1 MVLVWT
7 ETQSYTCVCCD
18 IGSVAD
24 GCSWRTRE
32 QNKMSHMH
40 CCRTTECTMSHIVAG
55 PQCTMHKQYDN
66 PTKHNV
72 RDLGLWDFAQS
83 PARCDSD
90 CNWSK
95 VCLSSTHFPTSRLWY
110 QRIQL
115 GYSTVI
121 LPRHEFECN
130 SSNYEGRHGAF
141 QLWQKI
147 GMTSIFFIKPR
158 SEDFPKLA
166 ISQQG
171 VCKKTKWFWKRE
183 NWKGGAVYNS
193 PFFCKRTALAAL
205 EGKLSEISVNIKD
218 GKTSSEKLETS

>member
-1 MVLVWT
+1 MTWLCDISTSAYFILSMVLVWT

-32 QNKMSHMH
+32 QNTMSHMH
-40 CCRTTECTMSHIVAG
+40 CCRIPQCTMSHIVAG
-55 PQCTMHKQYDN
+55 PQCTNNMTIWQNTMSQTRY
-66 PTKHNV
+66 
-72 RDLGLWDFAQS
+72 FAQS
-83 PARCDSD
+83 PARCHSD

-130 SSNYEGRHGAF
+130 RSNHEGRHGAF
-141 QLWQKI
+141 RLEQKI
-147 GMTSIFFIKPR
+147 DMTSIF
-158 SEDFPKLA
+158 
-166 ISQQG
+166 
-171 VCKKTKWFWKRE
+171 W
-183 NWKGGAVYNS
+183 
-193 PFFCKRTALAAL
+193 
-205 EGKLSEISVNIKD
+205 
-218 GKTSSEKLETS
+218 

>member
-130 SSNYEGRHGAF
+130 RSNHEGRHGAF
-141 QLWQKI
+141 RLEQKI
-147 GMTSIFFIKPR
+147 DMTSIF
-158 SEDFPKLA
+158 
-166 ISQQG
+166 
-171 VCKKTKWFWKRE
+171 W
-183 NWKGGAVYNS
+183 
-193 PFFCKRTALAAL
+193 
-205 EGKLSEISVNIKD
+205 
-218 GKTSSEKLETS
+218 

>member
-1 MVLVWT
+1 MISLHLHILSCLWYWCEEKYKFVSAMTWLCDIFTSAYLILSMILVWT
-7 ETQSYTCVCCD
+7 EILSYTCVCCD
-18 IGSVAD
+18 IESVAD

-55 PQCTMHKQYDN
+55 PQCTMYKQYDN

-141 QLWQKI
+141 RL
-147 GMTSIFFIKPR
+147 
-158 SEDFPKLA
+158 
-166 ISQQG
+166 
-171 VCKKTKWFWKRE
+171 
-183 NWKGGAVYNS
+183 
-193 PFFCKRTALAAL
+193 
-205 EGKLSEISVNIKD
+205 
-218 GKTSSEKLETS
+218 